1 MGELEAKVQQC
12 DISADVKV
20 QQCDISADVL
30 EQWTFWH
37 QPEVGYRRH
46 LNKKKLRA
54 AFCLVMACENPVP
67 HAK

>member
-1 MGELEAKVQQC
+1 MAETGMVELEEEVQQC
-12 DISADVKV
+12 DMSADE
-20 QQCDISADVL
+20 L

-37 QPEVGYRRH
+37 QPEVGYH
-46 LNKKKLRA
+46 QTLKQKELRA